1 MASRAQA
8 SNVRRLLVAVV
19 LFLGPVS
26 QLFSSSAA
34 EAAAPVAQAR
44 QQVALPTPRSHYDTF
59 KPGTSGL
66 PLLLDLLKQL
76 DPETQK
82 VLLRLA
88 MASGVHDIGADP
100 ELASAAAKQ
109 PRIPKEQAIAL
120 IKQTISSANRPLLL
134 EFFLHESHV
143 LQMIPEK
150 WGSIWAPIVHDALL
164 YFLDHLSDDRL
175 FDKLVSLAYLPQG
188 TSRGDYLKEF
198 VSRIPSL
205 QKLCQILARIRS
217 GCRLPTVA
225 PGFGKRHSYDDS
237 GGTGSVHQR

>member
-1 MASRAQA
+1 M
-8 SNVRRLLVAVV
+8 
-19 LFLGPVS
+19 
-26 QLFSSSAA
+26 
-34 EAAAPVAQAR
+34 
-44 QQVALPTPRSHYDTF
+44 PTPRSHYDTF

-100 ELASAAAKQ
+100 ELATAAAKQ
-109 PRIPKEQAIAL
+109 PRMPKEQAIAL
-120 IKQTISSANRPLLL
+120 IKQTISSADRPLLL

-188 TSRGDYLKEF
+188 TSPVATTSKNSCRKSPACRSCVRFWPEIPIWLPTTDSR
-198 VSRIPSL
+198 SRIW
-205 QKLCQILARIRS
+205 KTAFIR
-217 GCRLPTVA
+217 
-225 PGFGKRHSYDDS
+225 
-237 GGTGSVHQR
+237 

>member
-8 SNVRRLLVAVV
+8 SNAGRLLVAVV

-26 QLFSSSAA
+26 QLCSSSAA
-34 EAAAPVAQAR
+34 EAATPVAQAR

-100 ELASAAAKQ
+100 ELASGS
-109 PRIPKEQAIAL
+109 RQATAHAQRAGHRLDQADDL
-120 IKQTISSANRPLLL
+120 ICQSPTLTGVLPARVARPANDSRKVGKYLGAYRP
-134 EFFLHESHV
+134 
-143 LQMIPEK
+143 
-150 WGSIWAPIVHDALL
+150 
-164 YFLDHLSDDRL
+164 
-175 FDKLVSLAYLPQG
+175 
-188 TSRGDYLKEF
+188 
-198 VSRIPSL
+198 
-205 QKLCQILARIRS
+205 
-217 GCRLPTVA
+217 
-225 PGFGKRHSYDDS
+225 
-237 GGTGSVHQR
+237 